1 MEKNKKAPKVLM
13 VGPGRD
19 VMGGISTVVNSY
31 YELGLDK
38 KVDLRYISS
47 MEDGN
52 KLKKLMVAFISY
64 IEFMRCLKE
73 YDIVHVHMAAQ
84 ASYTRK
90 SAFIKKAKQAGKK
103 IIIHQHSADFDE
115 FFFKQSDS
123 KKQRQIKDVFAMADV
138 VIVLSEEWAKFF
150 GENVCDPKKIMIL
163 YNGVIIPVYYKED
176 YSDTNVLFLG
186 RLGERK
192 GSYDLLKAIPDILE
206 KVPDAHFYLGGD
218 GDIEQSRKIINKNG
232 LQDCVK
238 LLGWV
243 RNEEK
248 EEYLKKCS
256 TFILPSYHEGMPMAV
271 LEAMS
276 YGLATVSTNV
286 GGIPQIINNNENGIR
301 IDAGDID
308 GIKNSLIGLLSDP
321 YLKRRYGNA
330 AYQTINGKFS
340 ATNNIGKICNVYDCL
355 IGRKKSGEK

>member
-1 MEKNKKAPKVLM
+1 MEKNKKVPKVLM

-31 YELGLDK
+31 YQLGLDK
-38 KVDLRYISS
+38 KVELRYISS

-52 KLKKLMVAFISY
+52 KLKKLVVALKSY
-64 IEFMRCLKE
+64 VEFVNCIKD

-90 SAFIKKAKQAGKK
+90 SIFIKKAKKAGKK

-123 KKQRQIKDVFAMADV
+123 KKQKQIKNIFEMADA

-150 GENVCDPKKIMIL
+150 GDNVCDPAKIMIL
-163 YNGVIIPVYYKED
+163 HNGVIVPKYHKED

-192 GSYDLLKAIPDILE
+192 GSYDLLKVIPEVLE

-218 GDIEQSRKIINKNG
+218 GDIEQSQKIINENK
-232 LQDCVK
+232 LQDHIE

-243 RNEEK
+243 RNEKK
-248 EEYLKKCS
+248 EGYLKKCS
-256 TFILPSYHEGMPMAV
+256 TFILPSYHEGMPMSV

-276 YGLATVSTNV
+276 YGLATISTNA
-286 GGIPQIINNNENGIR
+286 GGIPQIISQGIDGYR
-301 IDAGDID
+301 VKAGDLEKLKQILVYVLSNEEEKRQL
-308 GIKNSLIGLLSDP
+308 GIAARNVIEK
-321 YLKRRYGNA
+321 KFNA
-330 AYQTINGKFS
+330 VR
-340 ATNNIGKICNVYDCL
+340 NVDRLWNLY
-355 IGRKKSGEK
+355 KKLEV

>member
-1 MEKNKKAPKVLM
+1 MGKNKDIPKVLM

-38 KVDLRYISS
+38 RIKLRYISS

-52 KLKKLMVAFISY
+52 KLKKLTVAAKSY
-64 IEFMRCLKE
+64 MEFMSCLKD
-73 YDIVHVHMAAQ
+73 YDIVHIHMAAQ

-90 SAFIKKAKQAGKK
+90 SAFITRAKQAGKK

-123 KKQRQIKDVFAMADV
+123 KKQKQIRDIFAMADI

-150 GENVCDPKKIMIL
+150 GDNVCNPKKIMVL
-163 YNGVIIPVYYKED
+163 YNGVIIPIYRKDD
-176 YSDTNVLFLG
+176 YSNKNVLFLG

-192 GSYDLLKAIPDILE
+192 GSYDLLKVIPEIV
-206 KVPDAHFYLGGD
+206 KKIPDAHFYLGGD
-218 GDIEQSRKIINKNG
+218 GDVEQSQKIINENG
-232 LQDCVK
+232 LQENVK

-248 EEYLKKCS
+248 EVYLKKCS
-256 TFILPSYHEGMPMAV
+256 TFVLPSYHEGMPMSV
-271 LEAMS
+271 LESMS
-276 YGLATVSTNV
+276 YGLAVISTNA
-286 GGIPQIINNNENGIR
+286 GGIPQIIEQGINGYRIEAGCLNELEQALVYVLNNEKVKRELGKSARRR
-301 IDAGDID
+301 IEEKFNAKRNID
-308 GIKNSLIGLLSDP
+308 RLYEL
-321 YLKRRYGNA
+321 
-330 AYQTINGKFS
+330 YQKM
-340 ATNNIGKICNVYDCL
+340 NV
-355 IGRKKSGEK
+355 

>member
-1 MEKNKKAPKVLM
+1 MEKSKMAPKVLM

-31 YELGLDK
+31 YELGLNTK
-38 KVDLRYISS
+38 IELRYISS

-52 KLKKLMVAFISY
+52 KLKKLMVALGSY
-64 IEFMRCLKE
+64 VEFLRFLKD
-73 YDIVHVHMAAQ
+73 YDTVHVHMAAQ

-90 SAFIKKAKQAGKK
+90 SIFIKKAKQAGKK
-103 IIIHQHSADFDE
+103 IILHQHSADFDE
-115 FFFKQSDS
+115 FFFKESDER
-123 KKQRQIKDVFAMADV
+123 KRKQIKNVFAMADI

-150 GENVCDPKKIMIL
+150 GDNVCDHKKIVIL
-163 YNGVIIPVYYKED
+163 YNGVIVPEYHKEN
-176 YSDTNVLFLG
+176 YSDNNVLFLG

-192 GSYDLLKAIPDILE
+192 GSFDLLKAIPNILKE
-206 KVPDAHFYLGGD
+206 VPDAHFYFGGD
-218 GDIEQSRKIINKNG
+218 GDIEQSQKIINENG
-232 LQDCVK
+232 LQDQVT

-276 YGLATVSTNV
+276 YGLATVSTKV
-286 GGIPQIINNNENGIR
+286 GGIPRIIDDKNNGFLITP
-301 IDAGDID
+301 GDI
-308 GIKNSLIGLLSDP
+308 GEITASLLLL
-321 YLKRRYGNA
+321 LKDAQLKERMALAGRN
-330 AYQTINGKFS
+330 TIENRFS
-340 ATNNIGKICNVYDCL
+340 AQVVVNKLVEIYQSV
-355 IGRKKSGEK
+355 

>member
-1 MEKNKKAPKVLM
+1 MEKNKKVPKVLM

-31 YELGLDK
+31 YELDLDK
-38 KVDLRYISS
+38 KVELRYISS

-52 KLKKLMVAFISY
+52 KFKKLIVALKSY
-64 IEFMRCLKE
+64 IEFANCIKD

-90 SAFIKKAKQAGKK
+90 SVFIKKAKKAGKK

-123 KKQRQIKDVFAMADV
+123 KKQKQIKSIFEMADA

-150 GENVCDPKKIMIL
+150 GDNVCDPAKIMIL
-163 YNGVIIPVYYKED
+163 HNGVIIPKYHKEN

-192 GSYDLLKAIPDILE
+192 GSYDLLKVIPEVLE
-206 KVPDAHFYLGGD
+206 KVPNAHFYLGGD
-218 GDIEQSRKIINKNG
+218 GDIEQSQKIINENK
-232 LQDCVK
+232 LQDHIE

-243 RNEEK
+243 RNEKK

-256 TFILPSYHEGMPMAV
+256 TFILPSYHEGMPMSV

-276 YGLATVSTNV
+276 YGLATISTNA
-286 GGIPQIINNNENGIR
+286 GGIPQIISQGIDGYR
-301 IDAGDID
+301 IKAGD
-308 GIKNSLIGLLSDP
+308 LEE
-321 YLKRRYGNA
+321 LKRILIYVLSNEKEKRQLGIAARKVIEKKFNA
-330 AYQTINGKFS
+330 VR
-340 ATNNIGKICNVYDCL
+340 NVNKLLDLY
-355 IGRKKSGEK
+355 EKLEV